1 MEYGTQAIRQKW
13 HKHRITYMVT
23 HGQVCIHQRFY
34 ICRPSS
40 FRILPSHPQSAQATE
55 THRSLHIMTPI
66 RGSGTP
72 VQWKGV
78 QVFKTPPSRLPVRLL
93 VTTEPHLVDAAS
105 MNHGEHLP
113 HMTRL
118 CYSIIR

>member
-23 HGQVCIHQRFY
+23 HWQVCMNH
-34 ICRPSS
+34 ICQPSS
-40 FRILPSHPQSAQATE
+40 FLILPNHPQSAQATE

-66 RGSGTP
+66 RGTGTP
-72 VQWKGV
+72 VHWKGV
-78 QVFKTPPSRLPVRLL
+78 QVLHTLPSRLPVRLL

-113 HMTRL
+113 RMTRL